1 MHPYAPQ
8 LSGTARDETNN
19 TPVLPISGKTS
30 AVIDVLI
37 VGCGPVGATLGVL
50 LGDLGVSVRVIDSA
64 EMICEAPRAIALD
77 NEALRILQQAGI
89 GETDFERIAIPQV
102 RMRSPMFGVFARI
115 DTTGTLD
122 GHPKLVT
129 FYQPDLERAL
139 RRRLASQK
147 TVQMKL
153 GISLTDLQQDA
164 GGVDVSLLDASGLP
178 SWLRARYVIGADGA
192 GSIVRKLIGQDFH
205 GRSFGEDWLIVD
217 ALDVPHPIDHVE
229 FVCDPKRPTPH
240 MVAPGGRE
248 RWEFMLKPGE
258 SAKMMTDDAR
268 IHALLAD
275 WGCPPEVK
283 IERKAVYRF
292 HARVVDRF
300 QMGRVFLIGDAAHIT
315 PPFAGQGLVAGLR
328 DCANLAWK
336 LAWVLRG
343 HAAEVVLESYNT
355 ERRPHARAM
364 IALARMMGRLV
375 MPMNAVTAF
384 FTHGGI
390 RIARLFP
397 GLRRQLED
405 QSAKP
410 QNSFAKGLFVRG
422 ARRSGLQRGGLLP
435 QGWMR
440 AADGRIE
447 LSDEAL
453 GNALT
458 LICFGTDIV
467 LDSEISAAFAA
478 AGGQVVQICHRGQA
492 LHLSSRDAVWE
503 DIDGSFLSKVV
514 SVGWAAVVRPDRIV
528 LNDGPAVDASRLVR
542 ESLQILGGPISL
554 GGAVTPAHHPL
565 NCGPSRNSV

>member
-1 MHPYAPQ
+1 MQPD
-8 LSGTARDETNN
+8 ARQAAGSAMDKAGFQ
-19 TPVLPISGKTS
+19 VLPISRDPQA
-30 AVIDVLI
+30 AVDVLI

-64 EMICEAPRAIALD
+64 QTIHEAPRAIALD

-89 GETDFERIAIPQV
+89 GETDFECIAIPHV

-139 RRRLASQK
+139 RRRLALQK
-147 TVQMKL
+147 TVQMTL
-153 GISLTDLQQDA
+153 GLSLTDLQQDPD
-164 GGVDVSLLDASGLP
+164 GVDVSLLDADGLP

-192 GSIVRKLIGQDFH
+192 GSMVRKLIGQDFQ

-248 RWEFMLKPGE
+248 RWEFMLRPGE
-258 SAKMMTDDAR
+258 SADMMTDDAR
-268 IHALLAD
+268 IHALLAE

-292 HARVVDRF
+292 HARVVERF
-300 QMGRVFLIGDAAHIT
+300 QMGRVFLVGDAAHIT

-343 HAAEVVLESYNT
+343 HAGEAVLDSYNT
-355 ERRPHARAM
+355 ERRPHACAM
-364 IALARMMGRLV
+364 IALARLMGRLV
-375 MPMNAVTAF
+375 MPMNAMTAF
-384 FTHGGI
+384 FSHGSI

-397 GLRRQLED
+397 VLRRRLED

-410 QNSFAKGLFVRG
+410 KNVFAKGLFVRG
-422 ARRSGLQRGGLLP
+422 AKRSGLLRGGLLP
-435 QGWMR
+435 QGWIR
-440 AADGRIE
+440 AVDGRIE

-458 LICFGTDIV
+458 LIGFGTDIV
-467 LDSEISAAFAA
+467 LDAEVSAVFAA
-478 AGGQVVQICHRGQA
+478 AGGRVVQICHRGQA
-492 LHLSSRDAVWE
+492 LHLSAHDAVWE

-514 SVGWAAVVRPDRIV
+514 PVGWAAVVRPDRIV
-528 LNDGPAVDASRLVR
+528 LNDGPADEASRLVR
-542 ESLQILGGPISL
+542 ESLQILGSPDPLAAPSR
-554 GGAVTPAHHPL
+554 AASTL
-565 NCGPSRNSV
+565 NCRPSRKSA

>member
-1 MHPYAPQ
+1 MQPD
-8 LSGTARDETNN
+8 ARQATGSAMDKAGFQ
-19 TPVLPISGKTS
+19 VLPISRHPE
-30 AVIDVLI
+30 AAIDVLI

-64 EMICEAPRAIALD
+64 QTIHEAPRAIALD

-89 GETDFERIAIPQV
+89 GETDFECIAIPQV

-139 RRRLASQK
+139 RRRLVLQK
-147 TVQMKL
+147 TVQMTL
-153 GISLTDLQQDA
+153 GLSLTDLQQDSD
-164 GGVDVSLLDASGLP
+164 GVNVSVLDANGLP

-192 GSIVRKLIGQDFH
+192 GSMVRKLIGQDFH
-205 GRSFGEDWLIVD
+205 GRSFGEDWLIID

-248 RWEFMLKPGE
+248 RWEFMLRPGE
-258 SAKMMTDDAR
+258 SADMMTDDAR
-268 IHALLAD
+268 IHALLAE

-292 HARVVDRF
+292 HARVVERF
-300 QMGRVFLIGDAAHIT
+300 RMGRVFLVGDAAHIT

-343 HAAEVVLESYNT
+343 HADEAVLDSYNT

-364 IALARMMGRLV
+364 IALARLMGRLV
-375 MPMNAVTAF
+375 MPMNAMTAF
-384 FTHGGI
+384 FSHGSI

-397 GLRRQLED
+397 VLRRQLED

-410 QNSFAKGLFVRG
+410 KNVFAKGLFVRG
-422 ARRSGLQRGGLLP
+422 AKRSGLLRGGLLP
-435 QGWMR
+435 QGWIR
-440 AADGRIE
+440 AVDGRIE

-458 LICFGTDIV
+458 LIGFGTDIV
-467 LDSEISAAFAA
+467 LEAEVSAVFAA

-492 LHLSSRDAVWE
+492 LHLSAHDAVWE

-514 SVGWAAVVRPDRIV
+514 PVGWAAVVRPDRIV
-528 LNDGPAVDASRLVR
+528 LNDGPVDEASRLVR
-542 ESLQILGGPISL
+542 ESLRILGSPD
-554 GGAVTPAHHPL
+554 PL
-565 NCGPSRNSV
+565 AAPSRAASTPNCRPSRKSA

>member
-1 MHPYAPQ
+1 MPPH
-8 LSGTARDETNN
+8 ARQ
-19 TPVLPISGKTS
+19 ISGEKIDQAS
-30 AVIDVLI
+30 PMVSSIPARACASVDVLI

-50 LGDLGVSVRVIDSA
+50 LGDLGICVRVIDSA
-64 EMICEAPRAIALD
+64 QMIHEAPRAIALD
-77 NEALRILQQAGI
+77 NEALRILQQAGV
-89 GETDFERIAIPQV
+89 GETDFERIAISQV
-102 RMRSPMFGVFARI
+102 RMRSPMFGVFSRI

-139 RRRLASQK
+139 RRRLAAQK
-147 TVQMKL
+147 DVHMTL

-164 GGVDVSLLDASGLP
+164 DSVDVSLRDASGLP
-178 SWLRARYVIGADGA
+178 SLLRARYVIGADGA

-205 GRSFGEDWLIVD
+205 GRSFGEDWLIID

-258 SAKMMTDDAR
+258 SAEMMMDDAR
-268 IHALLAD
+268 IHALLAQ

-292 HARVVDRF
+292 HARIVERF
-300 QMGRVFLIGDAAHIT
+300 RVGHVFLVGDAAHIT

-343 HAAEVVLESYNT
+343 HAGEVALDSYNT
-355 ERRPHARAM
+355 ERRPHACAM
-364 IALARMMGRLV
+364 IALARWMGRLV

-384 FTHGGI
+384 FIHGGI

-397 GLRRQLED
+397 LLRRQLED

-410 QNSFAKGLFVRG
+410 KNSFANGLFVRG
-422 ARRSGLQRGGLLP
+422 VKRAGLQRGGLLP
-435 QGWMR
+435 QGWIR

-447 LSDEAL
+447 LSDETL

-458 LICFGTDIV
+458 LIGFGTDIV
-467 LDSEISAAFAA
+467 LEPETLAAFSAT
-478 AGGQVVQICHRGQA
+478 GGRVVRICHRGQA
-492 LHLSSRDAVWE
+492 LHLSAHDAVWE
-503 DIDGSFLSKVV
+503 DIDGSFLSRMVPC
-514 SVGWAAVVRPDRIV
+514 GWAAVVRPDRIV
-528 LNDGPAVDASRLVR
+528 LHDGPAADACRLVR
-542 ESLQILGGPISL
+542 ESLQILGNPDQM
-554 GGAVTPAHHPL
+554 AAPL
-565 NCGPSRNSV
+565 RQPVAL

>member
-19 TPVLPISGKTS
+19 TPVLPISRHPE
-30 AVIDVLI
+30 AAIDVLI

-64 EMICEAPRAIALD
+64 QTIHEAPRAIALD

-89 GETDFERIAIPQV
+89 GETDFECIAIPQV

-139 RRRLASQK
+139 RRRLVLQK
-147 TVQMKL
+147 TVQMTL
-153 GISLTDLQQDA
+153 GLSLTDLQQDSD
-164 GGVDVSLLDASGLP
+164 GVNVSLLDANGLP

-192 GSIVRKLIGQDFH
+192 GSMVRKLIGQDFH
-205 GRSFGEDWLIVD
+205 GRSFGEDWLIID

-248 RWEFMLKPGE
+248 RWEFMLRPGE
-258 SAKMMTDDAR
+258 SADMMTDDAR
-268 IHALLAD
+268 IHALLAE

-292 HARVVDRF
+292 HARVVERF
-300 QMGRVFLIGDAAHIT
+300 RMGRVFLVGDAAHIT

-343 HAAEVVLESYNT
+343 HADEAVLDSYNT

-364 IALARMMGRLV
+364 IALARLMGRLV
-375 MPMNAVTAF
+375 MPMNAMTAF
-384 FTHGGI
+384 FSHGSI

-397 GLRRQLED
+397 VLRRQLED

-410 QNSFAKGLFVRG
+410 KNVFAKGLFVRG
-422 ARRSGLQRGGLLP
+422 AKRSGLLRGGLLP
-435 QGWMR
+435 QGWIR
-440 AADGRIE
+440 AVDGRIE

-458 LICFGTDIV
+458 LIGFGTDIV
-467 LDSEISAAFAA
+467 LEAEVSAVFAA

-492 LHLSSRDAVWE
+492 LHLSAHDAVWE

-514 SVGWAAVVRPDRIV
+514 PVGWAAVVRPDRIV
-528 LNDGPAVDASRLVR
+528 LNDGPVDEASRLVR
-542 ESLQILGGPISL
+542 ESLRILGSPD
-554 GGAVTPAHHPL
+554 PL
-565 NCGPSRNSV
+565 AAPSRAASTPNCRPSRKSA